1 MEKQQVIYYVFCV
14 LVLCNPV
21 HQNIYS
27 TIIKNITYLLT
38 FPQFYLFRAY
48 LASGPPAA
56 KTVFHGLLTSFTYV
70 LQLVAGYVFI
80 ITTFGYFTEQV
91 KSLILTN
98 PQLFC
103 ELTTPRPLKIVCVLY
118 LMYLAFFR
126 LLMVVKMEMFM
137 NLNHEAVSTRLDVL
151 SVIITVA
158 DTTVGLLYKG
168 TTCNV
173 KSAAVTF
180 QLMGAKVDIVK
191 FTQSVTEEPMSFMLV
206 CLIISVAIV
215 CYILSYLLFVT
226 KRFGSRTEE
235 IWANCF
241 RIRCKGVQVTPVN
254 EIELEEQITSRPT
267 EDRKVANQVALPPV
281 EVIGSSSSPT
291 VAVGDS
297 VITST
302 GNELQLNSCQD
313 VTPMPQLIQV
323 SPVQFK
329 TSTNNLVWVDEAK
342 SRTQSNSR
350 VKVDRLK
357 STLQSQLTSRETV
370 DELQTA
376 REVEDDK
383 SQLPAPQLQSTIGVS
398 GDKAKLP
405 TKTPKT
411 ATGVS
416 SGGPAPP
423 SASPQPGEVI
433 MLRPP
438 RVVLMNPI
446 LEPPPEDTSSMTKLF
461 QKVPFSAGF
470 VVFIF
475 VFTIAV
481 MDSKSYFYEVI
492 VDKVFKYL
500 LGCLP
505 MYWILRV
512 DDCYRI
518 SLRRTKTW
526 FADHLQIYFD

>member
-1 MEKQQVIYYVFCV
+1 MEKQQVIYYIYCV
-14 LVLCNPV
+14 LVLCSPV

-38 FPQFYLFRAY
+38 FPLFYLFRAY
-48 LASGPPAA
+48 IASGPQAA

-70 LQLVAGYVFI
+70 LQLIAGYIFI
-80 ITTFGYFTEQV
+80 ITTFGYFTAQV

-103 ELTTPRPLKIVCVLY
+103 ELTTPRPLKIVGVLY

-126 LLMVVKMEMFM
+126 LLIVVKMEMFM

-158 DTTVGLLYKG
+158 DTTIGLLYKG

-267 EDRKVANQVALPPV
+267 EDREVENQVALPLV
-281 EVIGSSSSPT
+281 EVIGSSSFPA
-291 VAVGDS
+291 VAVGDN

-313 VTPMPQLIQV
+313 LPPMPQLIQV
-323 SPVQFK
+323 APVQFT
-329 TSTNNLVWVDEAK
+329 TSTNHLVWVNEAK
-342 SRTQSNSR
+342 SRTQSDSR
-350 VKVDRLK
+350 VKVDISK
-357 STLQSQLTSRETV
+357 SQSQSTSRETV
-370 DELQTA
+370 DKVQTA
-376 REVEDDK
+376 KEVEDDK
-383 SQLPAPQLQSTIGVS
+383 SQLPTPQLQSTIGVT

-405 TKTPKT
+405 TNSPKT

-416 SGGPAPP
+416 SGGSVPP
-423 SASPQPGEVI
+423 SASPQPEEVI
-433 MLRPP
+433 LFPPP
-438 RVVLMNPI
+438 RVVWINPM
-446 LEPPPEDTSSMTKLF
+446 LESPPEDTSPMKKLF

-470 VVFIF
+470 AIFILF
-475 VFTIAV
+475 FTIAL
-481 MDSKSYFYEVI
+481 MNSKSDFYQVI

-512 DDCYRI
+512 DDCYRF